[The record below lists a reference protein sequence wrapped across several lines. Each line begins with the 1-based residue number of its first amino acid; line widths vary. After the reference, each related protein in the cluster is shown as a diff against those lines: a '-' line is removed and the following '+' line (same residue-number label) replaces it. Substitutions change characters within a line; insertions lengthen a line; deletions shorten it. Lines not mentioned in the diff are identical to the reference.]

1 MFDRTWHTPADAA
14 KFVQEPQLRRIIRKF
29 AKQRDDPACG
39 LLA

>member
-1 MFDRTWHTPADAA
+1 MFDRKWHTPADAA